1 MSFDWSEY
9 LGLAQELAGQTV
21 SPASQEAKLR
31 AAISRA
37 YYAAFCKARNH
48 LRDHEGHAIP
58 RGGGAHKYV
67 RDQFKNNPDRLRSQI
82 GHNLDRLRRHR
93 NMVDYDDT
101 VPGLLPMT
109 SRDLKLSQRALS
121 ALAAL

>member
-9 LGLAQELAGQTV
+9 LGLAQELAGQIV

-37 YYAAFCKARNH
+37 YYAVFCKARNH

-58 RGGGAHKYV
+58 LGGQAHAYV
-67 RDQFKNNPDRLRSQI
+67 RDQFKNSPDRLRSQI

-93 NMVDYDDT
+93 NLGDYDDT
-101 VPGLLPMT
+101 VSGLLPLT
-109 SRDLKLSQRALS
+109 SRDLKLAQRALS
-121 ALAAL
+121 SLTTL

>member
-21 SPASQEAKLR
+21 SSASQEAKLR

-48 LRDHEGHAIP
+48 LRDHGRHVIP
-58 RGGGAHKYV
+58 RGGEAHAYV
-67 RDQFKNNPDRLRSQI
+67 RDQFRNSPDRLRSQI

-93 NMVDYDDT
+93 NMVDYDDS
-101 VPGLLPMT
+101 VSGLMQMT
-109 SRDLKLSQRALS
+109 FRDVRLTQRVLS
-121 ALAAL
+121 ALTTL

>member
-9 LGLAQELAGQTV
+9 LSLAQELAGQTV

-48 LRDHEGHAIP
+48 LRDREGYVIP
-58 RGGGAHKYV
+58 IGGQAHVYV
-67 RDQFKNNPDRLRSQI
+67 RDQFKNSPDRLRSQI

-93 NMVDYDDT
+93 NMVDYDDSVT
-101 VPGLLPMT
+101 GLLPMT
-109 SRDLKLSQRALS
+109 SRDLRLAQRVLS
-121 ALAAL
+121 ALTSL

>member
-1 MSFDWSEY
+1 MSFDLSEY
-9 LGLAQELAGQTV
+9 FGLAQELAGQTV

-67 RDQFKNNPDRLRSQI
+67 RNQFKNNPDRLRSQI

-93 NMVDYDDT
+93 NMVDYDDS
-101 VPGLLPMT
+101 VSGLVQMT
-109 SRDLKLSQRALS
+109 SRDVKLAQSVLS
-121 ALAAL
+121 ALTIL